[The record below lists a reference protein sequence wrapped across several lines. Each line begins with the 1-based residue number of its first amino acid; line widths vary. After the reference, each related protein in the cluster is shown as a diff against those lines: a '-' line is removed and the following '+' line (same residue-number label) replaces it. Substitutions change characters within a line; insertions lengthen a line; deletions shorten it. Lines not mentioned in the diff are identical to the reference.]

1 MTTGFT
7 AGTSTGTTAGSKW
20 NSFGAQKGQT
30 WAKGFV
36 EEPEYLYGGFASGAD
51 SSWNQGGSANSYT
64 WASTNSHGTTSAA
77 VTNTNSLDNQQ
88 YMSGG
93 SSESGS
99 SHSGPNGSGYSKNK
113 SFNMKSGNKITTN
126 TKGMTT
132 GFTAGT
138 STGTTAGSK
147 WNSFG

>member
-1 MTTGFT
+1 MG
-7 AGTSTGTTAGSKW
+7 
-20 NSFGAQKGQT
+20 
-30 WAKGFV
+30 
-36 EEPEYLYGGFASGAD
+36 
-51 SSWNQGGSANSYT
+51 SYT
-64 WASTNSHGTTSAA
+64 GASTNSHGTTSAA
-77 VTNTNSLDNQQ
+77 VTNTNSLDNQV

-113 SFNMKSGNKITTN
+113 SFNMKSGNKITATN

-138 STGTTAGSK
+138 STGTTAGSN
-147 WNSFG
+147 WNSFGSQKGQTWAKAF